1 MNHTGMDE
9 NTYMGPAHYSHP
21 SFIFER
27 KLLRAIQSGSEPEAI
42 AAVAAKRQME
52 QETLSEDTLDAFRS
66 ALSASLTLYADAAVV
81 LGLSSEEARRLTETF
96 QKRIHTL
103 STRKAL
109 SALEYE
115 MALKFLNYV
124 KCARTKKYKFPVSK
138 IVAYI
143 YENATERI
151 TLHDLAEMVHLS
163 PDYLSRLFLEEL
175 GVHITDFILAN
186 KVESAKNLLEF
197 SRMTVTEIAA
207 FLQFCNAAYFSSV
220 FKKYTDQTPYQ
231 YRKAF
236 CRS

>member
-1 MNHTGMDE
+1 MKHSVMDE
-9 NTYMGPAHYSHP
+9 KAYTGSAHYSHP

-27 KLLRAIQSGSEPEAI
+27 KLLRAIQSGSQPKLMAAISADFKANNESLSEEALYELRHALGSSLSLYAN
-42 AAVAAKRQME
+42 AAV
-52 QETLSEDTLDAFRS
+52 D
-66 ALSASLTLYADAAVV
+66 
-81 LGLSSEEARRLTETF
+81 LGLPSEEARRLTEAF
-96 QKRIHTL
+96 QTRIHSLTTKK
-103 STRKAL
+103 SL

-115 MALKFLNYV
+115 MALKFLNFV
-124 KCARTKKYKFPVSK
+124 KYARTKKYKFPVSK
-138 IVAYI
+138 IVAFI

-163 PDYLSRLFLEEL
+163 PDYLSRLFSEEI

-197 SRMTVTEIAA
+197 SGMSVTEIAA
-207 FLQFCNAAYFSSV
+207 FLQFCNAAYFTSV

-236 CRS
+236 SHI

>member
-1 MNHTGMDE
+1 VNHSSMDE
-9 NTYMGPAHYSHP
+9 KTYTGTAHYSHP

-42 AAVAAKRQME
+42 AAVAAKRQLE
-52 QETLSEDTLDAFRS
+52 PENPSEDALDDFRH
-66 ALSASLTLYADAAVV
+66 ALIASLSLYADAAVV

-96 QKRIHTL
+96 QKRIQSL
-103 STRKAL
+103 ATRKAL

-115 MALKFLNYV
+115 MALKFINFV

-151 TLHDLAEMVHLS
+151 TLYDLAAMVHLS

-207 FLQFCNAAYFSSV
+207 FLQFCNAAYFTSV

-231 YRKAF
+231 YRKAY
-236 CRS
+236 CHS